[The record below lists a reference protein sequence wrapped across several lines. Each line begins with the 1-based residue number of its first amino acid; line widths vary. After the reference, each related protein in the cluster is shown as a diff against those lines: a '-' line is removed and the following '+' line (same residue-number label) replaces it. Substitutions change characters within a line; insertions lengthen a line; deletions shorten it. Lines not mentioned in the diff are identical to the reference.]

1 MWWIEVKELIQELR
15 KKLSVGVSETDE
27 FNIFTIL
34 VQGDKIDEVISM
46 LTDYFKVP
54 FKYIV
59 VEDKI
64 AGKKNKKGN

>member
-1 MWWIEVKELIQELR
+1 MKELIQELR

-54 FKYIV
+54 FKYVV

-64 AGKKNKKGN
+64 VGKKNKKGN